1 MVALVGEHK
10 GLAYTCVKIKPSF
23 ANLSNVG
30 VFAFCVP
37 KFENPLNGS
46 IPMSSPI
53 IRRILGERFSVAGVL
68 LSIVS
73 LFLQEDKIN
82 KTLII
87 KMESLII
94 FKNIV
99 AKFD

>member
-1 MVALVGEHK
+1 
-10 GLAYTCVKIKPSF
+10 
-23 ANLSNVG
+23 
-30 VFAFCVP
+30 
-37 KFENPLNGS
+37 
-46 IPMSSPI
+46 MSSPI